1 MTNHAGQQLESLA
14 EEYLDHSQ
22 DEGDAN
28 DENATDDGIDETLS
42 SHHSPTP
49 MRNTRC
55 ENASSGRIA
64 NNTGISQKHFLP
76 AFIKPLPHRFGPTD
90 LAYLAE
96 KDALTIPDD
105 ELRNELLRI
114 YIYVVYAFIPCVE
127 LGTFLGPILRNN
139 GEEQVSLILF
149 QAVMYVSVTFVDVEY
164 LRARGYPNRKSAQ
177 KTFFN
182 RVRLLYGL
190 DCEPDR
196 LVLLQ
201 ALVLMTY
208 WYDMASDEKDT
219 WYWMG
224 VTISLAQVIG
234 IHRNPQNL
242 HIGAEEKCLRRR
254 IWWSCYIRDRLLSLG
269 IRRPPR
275 IRDEDS
281 DVPMLTIEDFAY
293 SLRVP
298 SDDLIRLMGHSGLT
312 TLDMEGRKGVALITV
327 DLAKLCICIG
337 HALSSQYSTLGT
349 LTGGSEL
356 FSSPTTA
363 PQFSERQA
371 LELAKCESELE
382 NWVLNRH
389 TICHFKPLIPGRPAS
404 HDWCEKMTRLHQAL
418 LHLIYLNTT
427 GVLHRP
433 RAFSSATSP
442 INTSDQR
449 KSISKVKEAAIATT
463 KLAFELQSENYFRYL
478 TTSSVPAFLSASLIH
493 LLDVYS
499 PDEETRSASIG
510 RFCQSA
516 QALHQLQEMHM
527 AAESAMRFL
536 ERRIKS
542 LGIRHP
548 LLAAIGLFRFGG
560 GVSTDEITNLSAVWG
575 YHQDDQTFPGFVA
588 TPNSLRQDPDNFV
601 SQRPGTAECVN
612 LQTTSSPLMN
622 HIFEEFAAETDQL
635 SAPLQMNEDFTT
647 VPQMFSHLGID
658 GPLPEVIDFDIDPSF
673 F

>member
-1 MTNHAGQQLESLA
+1 MLPNMAPLVHLSPSAITYRSPIAQDKANERTPQNNECQQLESLA
-14 EEYLDHSQ
+14 EEYLEHSQ

-28 DENATDDGIDETLS
+28 DENATDDGIDETSS

-49 MRNTRC
+49 MKNTQC

-64 NNTGISQKHFLP
+64 NGTGISQKHFLP

-149 QAVMYVSVTFVDVEY
+149 QAIMYVSVTFVDVEY

-208 WYDMASDEKDT
+208 
-219 WYWMG
+219 
-224 VTISLAQVIG
+224 
-234 IHRNPQNL
+234 
-242 HIGAEEKCLRRR
+242 C
-254 IWWSCYIRDRLLSLG
+254 
-269 IRRPPR
+269 
-275 IRDEDS
+275 
-281 DVPMLTIEDFAY
+281 
-293 SLRVP
+293 LRVP

-575 YHQDDQTFPGFVA
+575 YHQDDQTFPGFMA
-588 TPNSLRQDPDNFV
+588 TPNSLSQDPDNFV

-612 LQTTSSPLMN
+612 LQTTSSPLMS

-647 VPQMFSHLGID
+647 VPQMFSHLGVD